1 MKMSDSFPFIWR
13 GSKAQMSLR
22 RAFRART
29 YHSREKVP
37 DLPESVPAFGGWCA
51 EPFAWY
57 DHGSRC
63 WRTWQR
69 CLIEEWARFSE
80 AWPRSGM
87 TRNGIAY
94 RFQPMARPTDGTD
107 LVFLPTPRA
116 NDAQKRGEFDIKNKR
131 NGFPAA
137 VKRLFLPTL
146 GKNETKGSSKKRFLG
161 SAHFR
166 GAKMSEGLRTCEADM
181 TYLHPS
187 FAEAVMGFPIGW
199 GELPGVETHIH
210 PLPSKVSATQS

>member
-1 MKMSDSFPFIWR
+1 MKMSESFRSIWR
-13 GSKAQMSLR
+13 GSKAQTLLR
-22 RAFRART
+22 QAFRVRT
-29 YHSREKVP
+29 YHTLAAVP
-37 DLPESVPAFGGWCA
+37 DLPANVPAFGGWSA

-69 CLIEEWARFSE
+69 CLVEEWERYSE

-94 RFQPMARPTDGTD
+94 RFRPMALPTDGTD
-107 LVFLPTPRA
+107 LVFLDTPRK
-116 NDAQKRGEFDIKNKR
+116 NDAEKRGNFDIENRR

-146 GKNETKGSSKKRFLG
+146 GKNETKGAGRLRYQG
-161 SAHFR
+161 SPHFR
-166 GAKMSEGLRTCEADM
+166 GAKMSEGLRTSKDDPI
-181 TYLHPS
+181 YLHPS

-199 GELPGVETHIH
+199 GVLEDAET
-210 PLPSKVSATQS
+210 PSRQSKSKE

>member
-1 MKMSDSFPFIWR
+1 MTMFERSPFTWK
-13 GSKAQMSLR
+13 GSKAQTLLR
-22 RAFRART
+22 QAFLART
-29 YHSREKVP
+29 YHTRATAP
-37 DLPESVPAFGGWCA
+37 DLPEAVPAFGGWFA

-57 DHGSRC
+57 DHGTRC

-69 CLIEEWARFSE
+69 CLVEEWEPFSGV
-80 AWPRSGM
+80 WPRSGM

-94 RFQPMARPTDGTD
+94 RFRPMALPTDGTE

-116 NDAQKRGEFDIKNKR
+116 NDTRKRGKFDIQNAR

-137 VKRLFLPTL
+137 VRRLFLPTL
-146 GKNETKGSSKKRFLG
+146 GKNEARGSGKKRHLG
-161 SAHFR
+161 SPHFR
-166 GAKMSEGLRTCEADM
+166 GAKMSEGLRTSKDDP

-199 GELPGVETHIH
+199 SALKDAGIRIR
-210 PLPSKVSATQS
+210 PSKSKG

>member
-1 MKMSDSFPFIWR
+1 MKMSDSFPFIWK
-13 GSKAQMSLR
+13 GSRAQKLLR
-22 RAFRART
+22 QASRART
-29 YHSREKVP
+29 YHSLEMVP
-37 DLPESVPAFGGWCA
+37 DLPESVQGFGGWSA

-69 CLIEEWARFSE
+69 CLIEEWAPFSE
-80 AWPRSGM
+80 VWPRSGM

-94 RFQPMARPTDGTD
+94 RFRPMALPTDGTD
-107 LVFLPTPRA
+107 FVFLPTPRA
-116 NDAQKRGEFDIKNKR
+116 NDAQKRGEFDINNKR

-137 VKRLFLPTL
+137 VKRLFLATL

-161 SAHFR
+161 SPHFH
-166 GAKMSEGLRTCEADM
+166 GAKMSETLRTCETDP

-199 GELPGVETHIH
+199 GELPVAET
-210 PLPSKVSATQS
+210 LTAQSRSKE

>member
-1 MKMSDSFPFIWR
+1 MKWKK
-13 GSKAQMSLR
+13 SKAQTLLR

-29 YHSREKVP
+29 YHTLDTVP
-37 DLPESVPAFGGWCA
+37 DLPANVPAFGGWSA

-57 DHGSRC
+57 DRPSRC

-69 CLIEEWARFSE
+69 CLIEGWERYSG

-94 RFQPMARPTDGTD
+94 RFRPLALPTDGTEF
-107 LVFLPTPRA
+107 VFLPTPRA
-116 NDAQKRGEFDIKNKR
+116 NDAQKRGNFDINNLR

-146 GKNETKGSSKKRFLG
+146 GKNETKGASRKRFLG
-161 SAHFR
+161 SDHFR
-166 GAKMSEGLRTCEADM
+166 GAKMSEGLRTCEEDP

-199 GELPGVETHIH
+199 TELQDAATPT
-210 PLPSKVSATQS
+210 PRSQSK

>member
-1 MKMSDSFPFIWR
+1 MKMFGRFPFIWK
-13 GSKAQMSLR
+13 GSRAQKSLR
-22 RAFRART
+22 QAFRART
-29 YHSREKVP
+29 YHTRETVP
-37 DLPESVPAFGGWCA
+37 DLPASVPASGGWSA

-69 CLIEEWARFSE
+69 CLIEGWARYSE
-80 AWPRSGM
+80 VWPRSGM

-94 RFQPMARPTDGTD
+94 RFRPLARPTDGTEF
-107 LVFLPTPRA
+107 VFLPTPRA
-116 NDAQKRGEFDIKNKR
+116 NDAQKRGSFDITNLR

-146 GKNETKGSSKKRFLG
+146 GKDETKGTSRKRFRG
-161 SAHFR
+161 SPHFH
-166 GAKMSEGLRTCEADM
+166 GAKMSEALRTCETDP

-199 GELPGVETHIH
+199 GELPDAETPIRRS
-210 PLPSKVSATQS
+210 PLKE

>member
-1 MKMSDSFPFIWR
+1 MEMSNICRSIWK
-13 GSKAQMSLR
+13 GSKAQTLLR
-22 RAFRART
+22 QAFRART
-29 YHSREKVP
+29 YHTRETAP
-37 DLPESVPAFGGWCA
+37 DFPVNVPAFGGWSA

-57 DHGSRC
+57 DHASRC
-63 WRTWQR
+63 WRTWQH
-69 CLIEEWARFSE
+69 CLIEGWAPFSG

-94 RFQPMARPTDGTD
+94 RFRPMARPTDGIKY
-107 LVFLPTPRA
+107 VFLPTPRA
-116 NDAQKRGEFDIKNKR
+116 NDARKRGNFDTKNSR

-146 GKNETKGSSKKRFLG
+146 GKDETKGTSQKGFQG
-161 SAHFR
+161 SPHFR
-166 GAKMSEGLRTCEADM
+166 GAKMSEGLRTCETDP

-199 GELPGVETHIH
+199 GVLLDAETRSRR
-210 PLPSKVSATQS
+210 SK

>member
-1 MKMSDSFPFIWR
+1 MIWKK
-13 GSKAQMSLR
+13 SKAQTLLR
-22 RAFRART
+22 QAFLART
-29 YHSREKVP
+29 YHTLEMVP
-37 DLPESVPAFGGWCA
+37 DLPESVQASGGWSA

-69 CLIEEWARFSE
+69 CLIEGWGKYSE

-94 RFQPMARPTDGTD
+94 RFRPLARPTDGTEF
-107 LVFLPTPRA
+107 VFLPTPRA
-116 NDAQKRGEFDIKNKR
+116 NHAQKRGNFDIQNKR

-146 GKNETKGSSKKRFLG
+146 GKNETKGASRKRHLG
-161 SAHFR
+161 SPHFR
-166 GAKMSEGLRTCEADM
+166 GAKMSEALRTCEEDP

-199 GELPGVETHIH
+199 GVLPDAETPIP